1 MGFSRQEYWNV
12 LPFPSPGDLPDP
24 GIKPV
29 SPELAVRFFV
39 TEPSLYGN
47 IYKPSLRGHWDSLG
61 PGTLCCSAA
70 VFAPGHT
77 SPWATEHKR
86 TVCVCMLSLSL
97 FHLRLEVTR
106 LLCPWNF
113 PGKNTG
119 VGCHFLFLGVF
130 PTQGSTQENPASSAP
145 AGGFFTYW
153 GTWEE
158 HKEIIWA
165 KKNKKAC
172 MSVQLGQILDK
183 WYKETKKNNCHFWS
197 KSRVLPMLSAYNTIQ
212 GVDKPPTSYS
222 SSPIPRH
229 TPPSPA

>member
-1 MGFSRQEYWNV
+1 MIQDFV
-12 LPFPSPGDLPDP
+12 LFMA
-24 GIKPV
+24 V
-29 SPELAVRFFV
+29 SPTTAPHQRRCMHARLLNCVWLFV
-39 TEPSLYGN
+39 T
-47 IYKPSLRGHWDSLG
+47 
-61 PGTLCCSAA
+61 
-70 VFAPGHT
+70 
-77 SPWATEHKR
+77 PWTVAHK
-86 TVCVCMLSLSL
+86 
-97 FHLRLEVTR
+97 

-183 WYKETKKNNCHFWS
+183 WYKETKKTNCHFWS